1 VDLVTNHRCPP
12 EVVRRAA
19 RLVAHGVERF
29 EKRIEPSPRGEGILV
44 LAPDPGDPLA
54 RARTLIGRWL
64 GARSGGHAVLA
75 RTNAEL
81 APFAATALEQGIPWT
96 ADDDG
101 LALDDPGLDTLL
113 EAAARVGPDGRPAG
127 LVAMDARSGVDVP
140 AGDGEEPGPAG
151 THPARVLLAWGG
163 RDDDPAGLAR
173 MLAAARARRAAL
185 AQQEPRLVLATV
197 HGTKGLEFDHV
208 AVIGLDEGTFPSRR
222 SIEDAPDPAR
232 ALEEE
237 RRLAYV
243 AWTRA
248 RRSLTLVY
256 DPFAPSRFMLEAFE
270 PEELTPPRRAGSR
283 TGVTA

>member
-1 VDLVTNHRCPP
+1 VTNHRCPP

-29 EKRIEPSPRGEGILV
+29 DKQILPSPRAEGILV
-44 LAPDPGDPLA
+44 LAPDPGDPVA
-54 RARTLIGRWL
+54 RARLLLARWL
-64 GARSGGHAVLA
+64 GARPGGYAVLA

-81 APFAATALEQGIPWT
+81 APFAAVALERGIPWSSDQELLT
-96 ADDDG
+96 
-101 LALDDPGLDTLL
+101 LDDPALD
-113 EAAARVGPDGRPAG
+113 AAAAGGSPERALTEDGRGGPPV
-127 LVAMDARSGVDVP
+127 VAS
-140 AGDGEEPGPAG
+140 
-151 THPARVLLAWGG
+151 RVLLAWSGG
-163 RDDDPAGLAR
+163 RDGPGVVAA
-173 MLAAARARRAAL
+173 LAAARARRAEL
-185 AQQEPRLVLATV
+185 AAMKPQLILATV

-222 SIEDAPDPAR
+222 SIEESPDPAR

-256 DPFAPSRFMLEAFE
+256 DPSAPSRFLLEAFE
-270 PEELTPPRRAGSR
+270 AEELAPIRRPDHRRVA
-283 TGVTA
+283 